1 MSNKSTNNIRF
12 TISSDELDEQI
23 KELLNKRLQRMAK
36 SYVENMTTELDR
48 EALENR
54 FNEILDKK
62 YNKDDYR
69 NRKEDIIEKAFED
82 TVEKKVRAL
91 FWDDKESTFTKAVT
105 QHIEKVVQE
114 YIDSLDFSE
123 IINSLIEEFFIRA
136 TADKIKEKIAEQ
148 VADMFDDKK

>member
-1 MSNKSTNNIRF
+1 MSNKSTNIRF
-12 TISSDELDEQI
+12 TINSDELDEQI

-62 YNKDDYR
+62 YSKDNY
-69 NRKEDIIEKAFED
+69 RKEDLIEKAFED

-91 FWDDKESTFTKAVT
+91 FWEDDGNTFSTYVKKYLDKAV
-105 QHIEKVVQE
+105 KD
-114 YIDSLDFSE
+114 YIDSLDFSD
-123 IINSLIEEFFIRA
+123 IINPLIEEFFIRA
-136 TADKIKEKIAEQ
+136 TANQIKEKVAEQ
-148 VADMFDDKK
+148 VANMFDDKK